1 MIFLFVGIECFS
13 LCFGPL
19 GRFDHFLEEGDFRRG
34 DPVHLA
40 KLLFDAGEAGS
51 GQFLAEVG
59 GEGLAFGGGDGVPL
73 VPVVVAGVGKLVLEQ
88 LIFKS
93 LAHCII
99 DIAICIKQ
107 GPYCKIISVLSFVL
121 YVELFFD
128 LCFLPVLLL
137 LLHQHLLVLHHDV
150 TVVLLEFLFPAPR
163 HSFHQLGLDQAH
175 YQFEGRLGTQ
185 CKFELGL
192 HLIDQDIGVVFNF
205 SLFGDALL
213 SLFQFALGL
222 IHILVDLRLFPGIDH
237 FAFLEGDAVVD

>member
-13 LCFGPL
+13 LCFGWV

-40 KLLFDAGEAGS
+40 KLLFDAREAGS

-99 DIAICIKQ
+99 DIAIS
-107 GPYCKIISVLSFVL
+107 Y
-121 YVELFFD
+121 
-128 LCFLPVLLL
+128 
-137 LLHQHLLVLHHDV
+137 
-150 TVVLLEFLFPAPR
+150 
-163 HSFHQLGLDQAH
+163 
-175 YQFEGRLGTQ
+175 
-185 CKFELGL
+185 
-192 HLIDQDIGVVFNF
+192 
-205 SLFGDALL
+205 
-213 SLFQFALGL
+213 
-222 IHILVDLRLFPGIDH
+222 
-237 FAFLEGDAVVD
+237 